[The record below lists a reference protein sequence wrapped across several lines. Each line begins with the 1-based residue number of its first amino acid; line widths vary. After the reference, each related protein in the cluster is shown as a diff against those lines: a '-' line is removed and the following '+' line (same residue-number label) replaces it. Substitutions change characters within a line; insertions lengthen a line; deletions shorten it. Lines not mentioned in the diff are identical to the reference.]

1 MGMMTV
7 YVLPQGDPA
16 STSINKSG
24 SENWLRSV
32 KWWCHA
38 LIYQNVHREWI
49 GLSAKEEEALASVI
63 AEVLRQFKHND

>member
-7 YVLPQGDPA
+7 YILPQGDPA

-38 LIYQNVHREWI
+38 LTYQNVYRS
-49 GLSAKEEEALASVI
+49 GLG
-63 AEVLRQFKHND
+63 